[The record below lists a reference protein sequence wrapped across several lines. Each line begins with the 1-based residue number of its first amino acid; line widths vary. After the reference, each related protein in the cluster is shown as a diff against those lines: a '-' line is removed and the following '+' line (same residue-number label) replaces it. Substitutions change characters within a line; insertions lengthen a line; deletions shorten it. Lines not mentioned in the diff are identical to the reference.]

1 MNPREWLDGLRKI
14 DISDLDVNNLGS
26 WPAAVKTIAGAL
38 VLIIVL
44 ALGYNFY
51 LKDLQDQLDLSR
63 ANEVTLKEQFANK
76 AYLATNLN
84 AYKMQMKEM
93 ENSFGAL
100 LRQLPSDTEVPGL
113 LEDITRTGL
122 GSGLEFEEIKLLPEV
137 TQQFYIELPIQ
148 ITVVGAYH
156 DLATFASGVASLPR
170 IVTLHDF
177 QIKPVEPGN
186 TQKLRMS
193 ILAKTYRYNDKGCRN
208 EGRQTA
214 VHQCGLDQPGRLR

>member
-1 MNPREWLDGLRKI
+1 MNPKEWLDSLRKI
-14 DISDLDVNNLGS
+14 DINDLDLNNLGS
-26 WPAAVKTIAGAL
+26 WPAAVKSIAGAM

-51 LKDLQDQLDLSR
+51 LKDLLDQLDQSR
-63 ANEVTLKEQFANK
+63 ATEATLKEQFATK
-76 AYLATNLN
+76 AFKAANLD
-84 AYKMQMKEM
+84 AYKAQMTEMQT
-93 ENSFGAL
+93 SFGAL

-122 GSGLEFEEIKLLPEV
+122 GSGLEFEEIKLLPEAA
-137 TQQFYIELPIQ
+137 QQFYIELPIQ

-156 DLATFASGVASLPR
+156 DLATFVSGVASLPR

-177 QIKPVEPGN
+177 EIKPVEPGG

-193 ILAKTYRYNDKGCRN
+193 ILAKTYRYNDKGL
-208 EGRQTA
+208 Q
-214 VHQCGLDQPGRLR
+214 Q